1 MENITQAKSH
11 PVRIL
16 ITGAAGNIG
25 YSLSFMISQGRMF
38 GLNTPVILHLFDLPQ
53 MEEALKGVRMELVD
67 CAFDLLK
74 GVVITSDPA
83 VGFNDIDYAV
93 LCGAKPRLQGMERK
107 DLLTANAKIFQ
118 EQGNFFDTYAKKSV
132 KVLVVG
138 NPANTNALMLAK
150 NSPSIP
156 SKNFSALT
164 RLDHNRAI
172 AQLAE
177 RIKVDNKKVK
187 NVTIWGNHSSTQYPD
202 ADYAVVEGH
211 MVGNFIGNM
220 PLKSLIADEK
230 WVQGEF
236 IKNVQQR
243 GGAVIAARKLSSAA
257 SAANA
262 ICDHM
267 RDWTLGTQEVNLYSF
282 FYFYKI

>member
-1 MENITQAKSH
+1 METIQISTAS

-38 GLNTPVILHLFDLPQ
+38 GPTTPVILHLFDLPQ
-53 MEEALKGVRMELVD
+53 MEDALKGVQMELTD
-67 CAFDLLK
+67 GAFDLLK

-83 VGFNDIDYAV
+83 VGFKDIDYAV

-118 EQGNFFDTYAKKSV
+118 EQGKYFDTYAKKTV

-138 NPANTNALMLAK
+138 NPANTNALMLSK
-150 NSPSIP
+150 HSPSIP
-156 SKNFSALT
+156 KENFTALT

-172 AQLAE
+172 AQIADKLKIE
-177 RIKVDNKKVK
+177 NRKIR

-202 ADYAVVEGH
+202 VDYAVVENHKAGSF
-211 MVGNFIGNM
+211 VGNM
-220 PLKSLIADEK
+220 PVKSLVADDK
-230 WVQGEF
+230 WVQGDF
-236 IKNVQQR
+236 IKTVQQR
-243 GGAVIAARKLSSAA
+243 GAAVIAARKLSSAA

-267 RDWTLGTQEVNLYSF
+267 RDWIMGTSEVNYTYLF
-282 FYFYKI
+282 